1 MKLDDRVFLLKDE
14 YLFLQQDYEDIDKK
28 CLNIKGW
35 NITLVAILIVAG
47 FEFSGFLFLVGAIAS
62 VVFWYIEAYYRG
74 LTFFI
79 KIRIKMI
86 EKAFQN
92 NDYLSVTPFQLYST
106 WEETYKKCILQN
118 VSQTKKYSSKRHVF
132 LPHLFITIICLIL
145 FVAKLASVV

>member
-1 MKLDDRVFLLKDE
+1 MNSDDPVFLLKDE
-14 YLFLQQDYEDIDKK
+14 YIFLEQDYEDIDKK

-35 NITLVAILIVAG
+35 NITLVAVLIVAG
-47 FEFSGFLFLVGAIAS
+47 FEFSGILFVVGAFAS
-62 VVFWYIEAYYRG
+62 FVFWYIEAYYRG

-86 EKAFQN
+86 ETAFRN
-92 NDYLSVTPFQLYST
+92 NGYLSMTPFQLYST
-106 WEETYKKCILQN
+106 WEKKFYECG
-118 VSQTKKYSSKRHVF
+118 SQTTNYFFKSHVF